1 MVAQNSIS
9 QAQLQNAVVE
19 VLTQYAQDRNLNMEN
34 LPQLKKII
42 SQLVADYVAQQNTQ
56 LEQVYRVKEQE
67 LEQQLQQ
74 NLDNITQDSR
84 KTLHQVQ
91 QQTIPD
97 ELLQPV
103 REDVEKVLNSEQ
115 QLNETAKNRQANFEN
130 ILGQKQTATLEQI
143 ERQQQQQS
151 FLKPILEYLSV
162 GIALVLPYG
171 VIFALL
177 WHLFMV

>member
-9 QAQLQNAVVE
+9 QEQLQNAVVE

-42 SQLVADYVAQQNTQ
+42 SQLVANYVTQQGTQ
-56 LEQVYRVKEQE
+56 LDQIYRVKEKE

-74 NLDNITQDSR
+74 SLNKVTQDSQ

-115 QLNETAKNRQANFEN
+115 QLNETAKDWQANFEN
-130 ILGQKQTATLEQI
+130 ILEQKQTATLDQI
-143 ERQQQQQS
+143 EHQQQQQS

-162 GIALVLPYG
+162 GIALALPYG

>member
-1 MVAQNSIS
+1 MVAQNNIS
-9 QAQLQNAVVE
+9 QKQLQNAVVE

-42 SQLVADYVAQQNTQ
+42 SQLVADYVNQQGTQ
-56 LEQVYRVKEQE
+56 LEQVYRVKEEE
-67 LEQQLQQ
+67 LEQQIQQ
-74 NLDNITQDSR
+74 SLTKITQDSQ
-84 KTLHQVQ
+84 KTLQQVQ

-103 REDVEKVLNSEQ
+103 RQDVAKVLASEQ
-115 QLNETAKNRQANFEN
+115 QLNETAQNRQANFEN
-130 ILGQKQTATLEQI
+130 TLEQKQTATLDQI
-143 ERQQQQQS
+143 KRQQQQQS
-151 FLKPILEYLSV
+151 FLKPILEYFSV

>member
-42 SQLVADYVAQQNTQ
+42 SQLVADYVAQQGTQ
-56 LEQVYRVKEQE
+56 LEQVYRIKEKE

-74 NLDNITQDSR
+74 ALTKITQDSQ

-103 REDVEKVLNSEQ
+103 RRDVEKVLNSEQ
-115 QLNETAKNRQANFEN
+115 QLNETAQNRQASFEN
-130 ILGQKQTATLEQI
+130 NLEQKQTATLNQI

-151 FLKPILEYLSV
+151 FLKPLLEYLSV
-162 GIALVLPYG
+162 GIALALPYG
-171 VIFALL
+171 IIFALL